1 MDGSRS
7 SLLIVEDVQFS
18 YPGISPAIAPRVH
31 DGLSFAVPA
40 GGVIVLFGAADA
52 GKTTLARIVAG
63 LVPRFTGGTLEGR
76 ITLNGVDTRH
86 RPPYDLLQEVGLVAQ
101 DSDEQIF
108 TTRCDTEVAFALE
121 SLGIPRPR
129 MLERVEESLRL
140 MGLFEL
146 RHRNP
151 ATLSGGEKKRLLL
164 SCLLAVSPKLWI
176 LDESLQ
182 ELDAG
187 WKAAAL
193 DIAGK
198 AGAALLVLDSRWS
211 SLVGKRGTG
220 FALLSGGKVS
230 ASSPEGNDQVF
241 QAALADGG
249 IFPQAARASRR
260 EGNAR
265 PFLRVS
271 GLRFRFPDPGS
282 FTLDVPSLELHGG
295 QVCALLGSNGS
306 GKSTLGRILCGLLA
320 PQAGA
325 LSLRAGDTFHSAPAA
340 ELNSRVGYLFQN
352 PDHQIFLPTVYE
364 ELALG
369 LRRKGMSRGDIER
382 HVREAV
388 RLFFL
393 PDPLTPPALMSYGA
407 RRRLQAATYYLL
419 QRELLILDE
428 VDAGLSCREVEQLL
442 AALALRS
449 PGILLIT
456 HDIALARS
464 VADRILTM
472 AGGSVRGDWPR
483 DEFDRAV
490 LAEDGGGEL

>member
-7 SLLIVEDVQFS
+7 LLLIVEDLRFS

-31 DGLSFAVPA
+31 DGLSFVVPG
-40 GGVIVLFGAADA
+40 GGVTVLFGAADA

-76 ITLNGVDTRH
+76 ITVNGVDTRR

-121 SLGIPRPR
+121 SLGIPRLR

-146 RHRNP
+146 RRRNP

-176 LDESLQ
+176 LDECLQ

-211 SLVGKRGTG
+211 SLVGKRGTS

-249 IFPQAARASRR
+249 ILPQAARASRR

-265 PFLRVS
+265 PFLRLS

-282 FTLDVPSLELHGG
+282 FTLDVPSLELHSG

-306 GKSTLGRILCGLLA
+306 GKSTLGRILCGLLT

-325 LSLRAGDTFHSAPAA
+325 LSLRAGDTFQLAPAA

-352 PDHQIFLPTVYE
+352 PDHQIFLPTVHE

-369 LRRKGMSRGDIER
+369 LRRQGMSRGDIEMR
-382 HVREAV
+382 VREAV
-388 RLFFL
+388 QLFSL

-442 AALALRS
+442 AALAQRS

-464 VADRILTM
+464 VADRIVTM
-472 AGGSVRGDWPR
+472 AGGSIRGDWPR
-483 DEFDRAV
+483 DEFDRAA
-490 LAEDGGGEL
+490 LAADGGGEL